1 MEDKI
6 WDLRNTEIEKID
18 RNPNSMGTDLN
29 PRNQI
34 ERIGWRKNIPNR
46 FSYVGGVVVVLLL
59 LLQGQKNETLE
70 ERKRKREKVRV
81 RV

>member
-1 MEDKI
+1 MDDKI

-18 RNPNSMGTDLN
+18 QNPNSIETDLN

-34 ERIGWRKNIPNR
+34 ERIGQRKNIPNR
-46 FSYVGGVVVVLLL
+46 ISYVGVVDVVVLLL
-59 LLQGQKNETLE
+59 LQGKKNETLE
-70 ERKRKREKVRV
+70 ERKRKRKKVRV